1 MSPPDDGRA
10 MYAAQAAD
18 GAVLSLYEALA
29 QASGAMLA
37 AARADNWDELERL
50 VARCR
55 VLIERLKSARGARAL
70 SRDDDRRRVELL
82 RAILADDAQ
91 IRAQD
96 EPWLLALEHWVGT
109 SCSARPGG
117 AVPR

>member
-1 MSPPDDGRA
+1 MPPPDDGRA
-10 MYAAQAAD
+10 VRGAD

-37 AARADNWDELERL
+37 AARADNEDELERR

-55 VLIERLKSARGARAL
+55 LLMEQLKSVRGARSL
-70 SRDDDRRRVELL
+70 SRDDERRRIELL

-91 IRAQD
+91 IRAHD
-96 EPWLLALEHWVGT
+96 EPWLRSLERWVGA
-109 SCSARPGG
+109 ARG
-117 AVPR
+117 ARAAGDGAAPL

>member
-10 MYAAQAAD
+10 LH
-18 GAVLSLYEALA
+18 GANGVVLSLYESLA

-37 AARADNWDELERL
+37 AARANNADELERH

-55 VLIERLKSARGARAL
+55 SLIEQLKSARGARSL
-70 SRDDDRRRVELL
+70 SRDDERRRIELL

-91 IRAQD
+91 IRAHG
-96 EPWLLALEHWVGT
+96 EPWLLELERWVGAAQ
-109 SCSARPGG
+109 SARTAGSG
-117 AVPR
+117 VAPR